1 MTRHPRPGSDTSV
14 VAMAALI
21 APAPLPAWTVLT
33 AALQALASRSVD
45 EHSRRLVVQLFHAEG
60 RSLVRLAR
68 LFVDDRDAAEDIVQE
83 AFLRLARSADRIV
96 DESRAPAYLR
106 SIVLNLARDHNR
118 RGLLSLR
125 HHPPA
130 GREMDV
136 ADSSSED
143 RLVEADGHRAVLDAV
158 RALPRRQRDC
168 VTLRYF
174 EDLGIEAIA
183 GTLGISPNS
192 VKTHLQRGMAT
203 LGRALGPER

>member
-1 MTRHPRPGSDTSV
+1 
-14 VAMAALI
+14 MASLT
-21 APAPLPAWTVLT
+21 APAPPPAWTVLA
-33 AALQALASRSVD
+33 AALEALSASRSID
-45 EHSRRLVVQLFHAEG
+45 ERAERLVIELFHAEG

-83 AFLRLARSADRIV
+83 AFLRLARSASRIS

-130 GREMDV
+130 GREIDV
-136 ADSSSED
+136 LDTSSED
-143 RLVEADGHRAVLDAV
+143 RLVDADQHRAVLDAV

-183 GTLGISPNS
+183 ATLGISANS
-192 VKTHLQRGMAT
+192 VKTHLKRGMAT
-203 LGRALGPER
+203 LGRALEPQR